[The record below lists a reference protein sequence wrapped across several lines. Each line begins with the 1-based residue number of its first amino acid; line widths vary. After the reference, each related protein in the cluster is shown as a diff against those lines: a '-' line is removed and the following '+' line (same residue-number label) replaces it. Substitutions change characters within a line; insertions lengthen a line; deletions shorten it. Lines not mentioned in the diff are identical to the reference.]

1 MGDDIDQTTFQ
12 AEVESAGEA
21 LSPVRA
27 NLLFAREIQ
36 YPDLR
41 PAEYLHRL
49 DDLAAEA
56 GRLLATTSNTLERSL
71 GLTAY
76 LFDTLGFQG
85 NRAHYA
91 DPDNSYLNAVLERCL
106 GIPISL
112 ATVFVYVGE
121 RLGLPVRGVGL
132 PGHFIVGIGDGDER
146 LFLDPFN
153 DGMVLSEAECAERAR
168 RATGFEGPFDRGW
181 LDPTPPRDI
190 VARMLNNLRG
200 LYTQAKDWPLAI
212 RVSERLHWLQPDEPG
227 HLRDL
232 GLLYYR
238 DGALN
243 QAVQHLNLY
252 LALAPHASD
261 AEDLRHSRSLMLDH
275 LARLN

>member
-1 MGDDIDQTTFQ
+1 VSDHIDQTTFQ
-12 AEVESAGEA
+12 AEIESAGAA

-41 PAEYLHRL
+41 PSDYLVRL
-49 DDLAAEA
+49 EQLAAEA
-56 GRLLATTSNTLERSL
+56 GRVVPTTSNIAKRSL
-71 GLTAY
+71 ALASY

-85 NRAHYA
+85 NREHYG
-91 DPDNSYLNAVLERCL
+91 DPRNSYLNDVLDRRT

-112 ATVFVYVGE
+112 SMLYVSIGE
-121 RLGLPVRGVGL
+121 RLGLPVKGVGM
-132 PGHFIVGIGDGDER
+132 PGHFIVGVGDGEAR
-146 LFLDPFN
+146 LFLDSFN
-153 DGMVLSEAECAERAR
+153 GGLVLSEAECAERVR
-168 RATGFEGPFDRGW
+168 MATGFAGPFNRDW
-181 LDPTPPRDI
+181 LAPTLPRDI

-200 LYTQAKDWPLAI
+200 VYIEMENWPLAI
-212 RVSERLHWLQPDEPG
+212 RVGICLRQLQPDEPG
-227 HLRDL
+227 HVRDL

-243 QAVQHLNLY
+243 EAVHHLNLY
-252 LALAPHASD
+252 LALTPNAPD
-261 AEDLRHSRSLMLDH
+261 AEDVRTSRNLMMDH